1 MLLPQISISN
11 KRLTQVSPPKPR
23 ASRQYALKN
32 SVGGSKSPREFS
44 GVLHQKQNG
53 SQFDIQTEG
62 LDTDG
67 SLERE
72 IAERSGTYIND
83 SSFALAKKTQ
93 RVQQRRTIIEH
104 HH

>member
-23 ASRQYALKN
+23 ASRQYALK
-32 SVGGSKSPREFS
+32 SLVGGSKSPREFS

-62 LDTDG
+62 METDG
-67 SLERE
+67 SIERE
-72 IAERSGTYIND
+72 IADKSGSYNND
-83 SSFALAKKTQ
+83 NIFALAKKTQ
-93 RVQQRRTIIEH
+93 RVQPRRTIIEH
-104 HH
+104 HG